1 MVRVIGDRVK
11 ALREERGLSQSEL
24 AAEAGLA
31 RYQVWR
37 VENDERPGVQAVA
50 VGRLAAALHTTSDF
64 LLGLTADSA
73 VPPPLEW
80 RSDRERLLWMQ
91 QMIDRLMRLP
101 RARQERVMA
110 AMLALLEVDQ
120 VENGQKG

>member
-1 MVRVIGDRVK
+1 M
-11 ALREERGLSQSEL
+11 
-24 AAEAGLA
+24 
-31 RYQVWR
+31 
-37 VENDERPGVQAVA
+37 
-50 VGRLAAALHTTSDF
+50 AALHTTSDF
-64 LLGLTADSA
+64 LLGLTAESA
-73 VPPPLEW
+73 APPPLEW

-91 QMIDRLMRLP
+91 QMIERLMRLP